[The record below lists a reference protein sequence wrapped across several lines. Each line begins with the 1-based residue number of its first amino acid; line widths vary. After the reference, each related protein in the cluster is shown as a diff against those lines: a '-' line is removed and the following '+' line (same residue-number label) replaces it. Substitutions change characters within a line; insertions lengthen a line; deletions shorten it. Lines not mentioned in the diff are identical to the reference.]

1 MHEGDDTSESPV
13 NMLKK
18 HKALLGEQRSQ
29 SRTVAKNARHPRE

>member
-1 MHEGDDTSESPV
+1 MHEGDDTSERPV

-18 HKALLGEQRSQ
+18 HRALLGEECIL